1 MGAKIDP
8 ECNLFEGKS
17 RAAGCGL
24 MSNINS
30 LSLGAGLLGI
40 DVGSIQANA
49 QATLEAALARKAA
62 AKAVTTPWSS
72 AGMRLAPSADDL
84 VRQALAGKSAISNSS
99 ALTSTRNQDAQ
110 SLFALYNGLN
120 SLTALATKA
129 ALKTT
134 SDFDRSQLQN
144 AFAKQLAESQ
154 AYVEKIDLQKVTLV
168 KGAKLTKED
177 STLVLAR
184 NASQYVTGVV
194 QDGKFEDPVAALG
207 GSVKFN
213 ITISRSTG
221 ASTIAIDLDDM
232 GATPRTMSNIADF
245 VTQKLKDAGSSATFA
260 AVRVGT
266 PNSAGRIEADTFGF
280 KISTISFEKISFSAD
295 VSGPALV
302 VAGSTGS
309 GAAADGRITKLT
321 NLSGGGTEEFVSTL
335 NPEKGQVTWRQ
346 TVVGADGSYYAV
358 GETTASL
365 DGSPLKSEKDAVL
378 AKYDSA
384 GKLLWTKT
392 LGAADDATG
401 YSLAV
406 SDDGKVAVAGSTTG
420 KISAD
425 VKGGTDS
432 FVTVFDAK
440 GVEQWTRQSGTSQDD
455 KAVGVAFDADGNVVI
470 AGMTKGP
477 LAGVS
482 QGSWDGY
489 LQTFT
494 ADGATV
500 SKQQFGTSGE
510 DSVAGVVVTDDG
522 KVVVATTENGR
533 GVLRK
538 FDVAANA
545 SGVPEWT
552 QDLGDMGLGGQLT
565 SIAYENGAIYL
576 GGRTASASFDAAQ
589 GGTAFGG
596 MQDGFIARFDDGV
609 GGPTKAWGTY
619 TGGSGDDVVRGIA
632 VSNGKVYATGE
643 TTAAMGGATQVGTQ
657 DVFMAQFNGT
667 TGAQEFVSQASGGAG
682 YAKGASI
689 AVDPNGDS
697 VLDLLGLPRGELNA
711 PRSQEL
717 TARSNVRVGDSFY
730 VSIGGG
736 VKRKITIEKG
746 DDWSDLAYKINSAIS
761 LNGRAAVR
769 STTSGTSL
777 RVEAKGNAMIEFT
790 SGPAGKDA
798 LGPLGLT
805 VGTIYNDPALSS
817 DTTSSSAPRVIA
829 LGLDQ
834 TWSLADKTA
843 AASVRDTLDQVLRRV
858 RNAYDAATGETDAT
872 TKKPGKT
879 GGAVPAFLSAQLSN
893 YSAALYRLQSGGSS
907 TSSAASLLTG

>member
-1 MGAKIDP
+1 MGAKNVRN
-8 ECNLFEGKS
+8 CNLFESKG
-17 RAAGCGL
+17 RAAGCAL
-24 MSNINS
+24 MTNINS

-40 DVGSIQANA
+40 DVGSIRANA
-49 QATLEAALARKAA
+49 EASLQAALARKAA
-62 AKAVTTPWSS
+62 ANSVTTPWSS

-110 SLFALYNGLN
+110 SLFALYSGLN
-120 SLTALATKA
+120 SLSALATKA

-144 AFAKQLAESQ
+144 AFAKQLAEAQ

-177 STLVLAR
+177 SALVLAR
-184 NASQYVTGVV
+184 NATQYVTGVV
-194 QDGKFEDPVAALG
+194 QNGKFEDPVAALAG
-207 GSVKFN
+207 NVKFN
-213 ITISRSTG
+213 VTISRSTG
-221 ASTIAIDLDDM
+221 SSTIAIDLTDM

-245 VTQKLKDAGSSATFA
+245 VTQKLKDAGASASFA

-280 KISTISFEKISFSAD
+280 KISTVSVEKISFSAD
-295 VSGPALV
+295 VTAPALV

-309 GAAADGRITKLT
+309 GAAADGRITKWT
-321 NLSGGGTEEFVSTL
+321 NLSGGGTEEFVNTL
-335 NPEKGQVTWRQ
+335 NLEKGRVTWRQ
-346 TVVGADGSYYAV
+346 TVVGQDGSYYAV

-365 DGSPLKSEKDAVL
+365 DGSPLKGEKDAVL

-384 GKLLWTKT
+384 GKLLWSKA
-392 LGAADDATG
+392 LGAADDASG
-401 YSLAV
+401 YALAV
-406 SDDGKVAVAGSTTG
+406 SEDGKVAVAGSTTG

-425 VKGGTDS
+425 IKGGMDS
-432 FVTVFDAK
+432 FVTVFDKK
-440 GVEQWTRQSGTSQDD
+440 GVEQWTRQSGTTQDD
-455 KAVGVAFDADGNVVI
+455 KAVGVAFDADGNVVV

-500 SKQQFGTSGE
+500 SKQQFGTTGE
-510 DSVAGVVVTDDG
+510 DAVAGLVITDDG
-522 KVVVATTENGR
+522 KVVVASTENGR
-533 GVLRK
+533 AVLRK

-545 SGVPEWT
+545 TGAPEWT
-552 QDLGDMGLGGQLT
+552 QDLGDLGLGGQLT
-565 SIAYENGAIYL
+565 SIAYETGAIYL
-576 GGRTASASFDAAQ
+576 GGRTASATFEAAQ
-589 GGTAFGG
+589 GGEAFGG
-596 MQDGFIARFDDGV
+596 VQDGFIARFDDGV
-609 GGPTKAWGTY
+609 GGPTKVWGTY
-619 TGGSGDDVVRGIA
+619 TSGSGDDAVRSIA
-632 VSNGKVYATGE
+632 VLNGQVYSTGE
-643 TTAAMGGATQVGTQ
+643 TTAAIDGATQVGAQ
-657 DVFMAQFNGT
+657 DVFIAQYDGV
-667 TGAQEFVSQASGGAG
+667 TGFVTQASGGAG
-682 YAKGASI
+682 FAKGASI
-689 AVDPNGDS
+689 AIDPNGDS
-697 VLDLLGLPRGELNA
+697 VLNLLGLPRGELNA

-717 TARSNVRVGDSFY
+717 TARSNVRVGDTFF
-730 VSIGGG
+730 VSVGGS
-736 VKRKITIEKG
+736 VKRKVTIEKG
-746 DDWSDLAYKINSAIS
+746 DDWSDLAYKINSAIG

-777 RVEAKGNAMIEFT
+777 RVEAKGNAMIELT

-798 LGPLGLT
+798 LGPLGLR

-817 DTTSSSAPRVIA
+817 NTTSSSAPRVIA

-834 TWSLADKTA
+834 NWSLADKTA
-843 AASVRDTLDQVLRRV
+843 AASVRDAMDQVLRRV
-858 RNAYDAATGETDAT
+858 RNAYDAATGETDVT

-893 YSAALYRLQSGGSS
+893 YSAALFRLQSGGSS